1 MLNLKKKTVFQ
12 IDCTILHSVSL
23 LASYFW
29 QNLVLLVFL
38 NLAILLSLEWY
49 VFDLIEFSC
58 RLMMLNS
65 LFLLLIGH
73 MYFFLC
79 EVSILVFFFSFSEL
93 FVCSL
98 LNCRIQVLFLYQIYV
113 LQMISPRLL
122 LGHKAIFLGFLYELY
137 KLILKIR
144 SVIHIKLTYGM
155 I

>member
-1 MLNLKKKTVFQ
+1 MYYITLCITACFIFLTKFSVIGLFK
-12 IDCTILHSVSL
+12 LSHSAKFGVVCLWFNWIFLQTNDVEFSFSF
-23 LASYFW
+23 AYW
-29 QNLVLLVFL
+29 PYVFL
-38 NLAILLSLEWY
+38 PLWSLY
-49 VFDLIEFSC
+49 SGL
-58 RLMMLNS
+58 
-65 LFLLLIGH
+65 
-73 MYFFLC
+73 
-79 EVSILVFFFSFSEL
+79 FFSFSEL